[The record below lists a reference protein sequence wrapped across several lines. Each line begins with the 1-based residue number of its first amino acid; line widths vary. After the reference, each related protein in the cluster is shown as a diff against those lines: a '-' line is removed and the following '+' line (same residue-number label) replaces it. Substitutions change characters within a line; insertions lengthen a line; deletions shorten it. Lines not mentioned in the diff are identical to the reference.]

1 MNGPSSQ
8 RTTSALAVVSLVSG
22 IVSWLLLP
30 LLGALVAIITG
41 HLARSEIR
49 GSQGGLD
56 GDGLAIAGLIL
67 GYLQIVLVIL
77 TVAAVMLFF
86 GGLAFLASIN

>member
-49 GSQGGLD
+49 ASQGGLD

-67 GYLQIVLVIL
+67 GYLQIVLGIL
-77 TVAAVMLFF
+77 AVAAVMLFF